1 MTPLSSEE
9 FAQLHSLWL
18 RSHLSQAETGAVHD
32 GVQSESEWGVV
43 TSAAMTDASKRRQE
57 ESPERNVRAV
67 SYQGGMSQGEV
78 PVPKSSMP
86 MMPLMV
92 P

>member
-1 MTPLSSEE
+1 
-9 FAQLHSLWL
+9 
-18 RSHLSQAETGAVHD
+18 
-32 GVQSESEWGVV
+32 
-43 TSAAMTDASKRRQE
+43 MTDASKRRQE

-92 P
+92 PQMKFGVTRRGTPVMLPPGIPDVDT